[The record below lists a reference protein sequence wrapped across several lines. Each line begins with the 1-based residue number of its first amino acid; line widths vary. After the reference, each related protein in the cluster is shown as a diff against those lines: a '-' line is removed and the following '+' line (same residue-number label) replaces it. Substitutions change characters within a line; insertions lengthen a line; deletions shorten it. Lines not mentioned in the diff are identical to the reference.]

1 MILDIDK
8 ARERVAVLREEI
20 EKHNYHYYVLDQP
33 LISDARFD
41 GLLQELLAL
50 EKQYPELV
58 TADSPTQRVGG
69 TPLAAFG
76 SVRHQVPL
84 LSLANAFGEDDLREF
99 DRRVRSITGEEVTE
113 YVVEPKIDGLTVA
126 LTYNNGTLTTGATR
140 GDGETGEDITSNL
153 KTIPTIPLRL
163 RQALS
168 RLVIRGEAYMPKK
181 EFAVLNTEREEAGEP
196 LFANPRNAAAGSLRQ
211 LDPRVT
217 AGRPL
222 RVLVYDILAIDG
234 AAPVTHLEA
243 LQLLQE
249 LGFAVIPSY
258 RLCRGIAEVNDV
270 CREWNDHRHDLP
282 FAIDGLVIKVNS
294 LEEREA
300 LGATS
305 KTPRGAIAFKFPA
318 EQAITVIED
327 IVVRV
332 GRTGAVTPTAVM
344 RPVLVAGTTVSRAT
358 LHNEDQIREKDI
370 RIGDTV
376 VIHKAGDV
384 IPEVVEV
391 IKEKRTG
398 QERVF
403 TMPTTCPECGSEVL
417 RESGEA
423 AARCTGTACPAR
435 GREAIIHFASRDAM
449 NIEGLGPQI
458 INQLLNAG
466 LIRDVADLYYLR
478 EEQLAGLERFAAKS
492 AQNLVQA
499 IAASKAKSLGNLI
512 FALGIRHVGARAGKI
527 LALKFHSLEN
537 LAAAQEQELTATPE
551 IGPTI
556 ARSVVEYFQQPAN
569 WDLIIRLRQ
578 AGVDPR
584 VEAVPE
590 EAGALAGKTFVLTG
604 TLEKL
609 TRNEAK
615 EKIEALGGKVAGS
628 VSKKTDYVV
637 VGADPGSKYE
647 KAVALHITVLDEAAL
662 LELLDQ
668 QS

>member
-318 EQAITVIED
+318 
-327 IVVRV
+327 
-332 GRTGAVTPTAVM
+332 
-344 RPVLVAGTTVSRAT
+344 
-358 LHNEDQIREKDI
+358 
-370 RIGDTV
+370 
-376 VIHKAGDV
+376 
-384 IPEVVEV
+384 
-391 IKEKRTG
+391 
-398 QERVF
+398 
-403 TMPTTCPECGSEVL
+403 
-417 RESGEA
+417 
-423 AARCTGTACPAR
+423 
-435 GREAIIHFASRDAM
+435 
-449 NIEGLGPQI
+449 
-458 INQLLNAG
+458 
-466 LIRDVADLYYLR
+466 
-478 EEQLAGLERFAAKS
+478 
-492 AQNLVQA
+492 
-499 IAASKAKSLGNLI
+499 
-512 FALGIRHVGARAGKI
+512 
-527 LALKFHSLEN
+527 
-537 LAAAQEQELTATPE
+537 
-551 IGPTI
+551 
-556 ARSVVEYFQQPAN
+556 
-569 WDLIIRLRQ
+569 
-578 AGVDPR
+578 
-584 VEAVPE
+584 
-590 EAGALAGKTFVLTG
+590 
-604 TLEKL
+604 
-609 TRNEAK
+609 
-615 EKIEALGGKVAGS
+615 
-628 VSKKTDYVV
+628 
-637 VGADPGSKYE
+637 
-647 KAVALHITVLDEAAL
+647 
-662 LELLDQ
+662 
-668 QS
+668 